1 MGLFELKSKSFYKKT
16 LVLMAPV
23 ILQQLIT
30 VGVNFMD
37 NVMVGSFGETQI
49 AAASFGNQFYSM
61 FQFICMGLGSGAVV
75 LSAQFWG
82 RKDIASMRKVAA
94 IAMRLALAL
103 CAVFAVAAL
112 GFPQVIVG
120 IFTNESQVIT
130 VGTPYMRL
138 IGLTFLLAGMSS
150 TATYLLRSTGTVN
163 IPLIGSGGAF
173 VLNVFFNWVFIF
185 GKLGAPRLELVGAAV
200 GTIIA
205 RAFEFC
211 FVFGY
216 FIFKDQHFG
225 FRLKHFLLPA
235 GELRRQY
242 FKYGLPV
249 LVSDALLGVSLALT
263 GVIIGH
269 LGEEAASAS
278 AMILS
283 EVNLV
288 DVLNMGMAGAS
299 AVVIGNT
306 IGEGDIPRARREG
319 NTYMLLSLF
328 LGALLI
334 IPLRLLEGP
343 YFELYNIAEQTK
355 TMAHGMLFYT
365 CLWMPIQAN
374 AYASSK
380 GILRGGGDSTF
391 LLFADSALVW
401 IFSIPVGALAAF
413 VWNASPVLV
422 YVILRIQF
430 PLKGV
435 VCFIRYL
442 TGKWLKVISVP
453 SERSG
458 LPSQAAEKAG

>member
-1 MGLFELKSKSFYKKT
+1 MHFELKNKSFYTRT
-16 LVLMAPV
+16 LRLMAPV

-37 NVMVGSFGETQI
+37 NLMIGGFGETQI
-49 AAASFGNQFYSM
+49 SAAAFGNQFYSM

-82 RKDIASMRKVAA
+82 RKEIDPMRRVAA
-94 IAMRLALAL
+94 IAMRLALCL
-103 CAVFAVAAL
+103 CAAFTLVSVA
-112 GFPQVIVG
+112 FPQVIMG
-120 IFTNESQVIT
+120 IFTHESAVIA

-138 IGLTFLLAGMSS
+138 IGLTFLLSGLSS
-150 TATYLLRSTGTVN
+150 TATYLLRSTGKVN
-163 IPLIGSGGAF
+163 IPLIGSAGAF
-173 VLNVFFNWVFIF
+173 FINIFFNWVFIF

-200 GTIIA
+200 GTILA
-205 RAFEFC
+205 RVFEFC

-216 FIFKDQHFG
+216 FVFRDKNFG
-225 FRLKHFLLPA
+225 FRPRHFFLA
-235 GELRRQY
+235 GGELWGQY
-242 FKYGLPV
+242 FKFGLPV
-249 LVSDALLGVSLALT
+249 LVSDTLLGVSLALT
-263 GVIIGH
+263 TVIIGH
-269 LGEEAASAS
+269 MGEEAAAAS

-288 DVLNMGMAGAS
+288 DVVNMGMAGAS

-306 IGEGDIPRARREG
+306 IGEGDIPRAKREG

-328 LGALLI
+328 MGLLLI

-343 YFELYNIAEQTK
+343 YFSMYNIAEHTQ
-355 TMAHGMLFYT
+355 TMAHSMLMYV

-401 IFSIPVGALAAF
+401 LFSLPVGALAAF

-430 PLKGV
+430 PLKGI
-435 VCFIRYL
+435 VCFIRYA
-442 TGKWLKVISVP
+442 TGKWIKVISVK
-453 SERSG
+453 SEPEKIKSG
-458 LPSQAAEKAG
+458 T